1 MTESVNSTEKGSSSN
16 DDNMLFATSNDSES
30 LTFEKNATRDD
41 DSVTNRVENRNND
54 KSATTK
60 SGAMLKDG
68 GRSESVMTESLNS
81 TEKGSSSND
90 DNMFLTTS
98 MDSESLTFENNA
110 TRDDFAN
117 CLELVCHPPSC
128 KSQNTT
134 ARSEWCE
141 DVKNEVAVRMKW
153 VILSIDGLSFRCYLC
168 DKTVKARWAY
178 SPDSYMGKTGHIHT
192 KKHIMKLDAKLWNI
206 RWQKNRIAKGKQPE
220 KVVKHFAQ
228 STMMGFFCGGS
239 TATTTSRSTRSQ
251 SITSRTLTPS
261 QSTTSNTLTR
271 QSTNSSVV
279 TASIATGCTGVIP
292 LKLCEAIGS
301 EYNLNIVHKY
311 GRLDTMS
318 EYILKAI
325 GETLT
330 YNLYH
335 NSCTGRGVHL
345 VGKRQGGIRCVKCM
359 DLWTW
364 KSSRIK
370 KKMKSRIDNL
380 KRAERLLLI
389 PNLTQED
396 ARSMRDFSRT
406 GAQSLNDNGQ
416 RLKEMVKERNE
427 CEYMYIV

>member
-1 MTESVNSTEKGSSSN
+1 
-16 DDNMLFATSNDSES
+16 
-30 LTFEKNATRDD
+30 
-41 DSVTNRVENRNND
+41 
-54 KSATTK
+54 
-60 SGAMLKDG
+60 
-68 GRSESVMTESLNS
+68 
-81 TEKGSSSND
+81 
-90 DNMFLTTS
+90 
-98 MDSESLTFENNA
+98 
-110 TRDDFAN
+110 
-117 CLELVCHPPSC
+117 
-128 KSQNTT
+128 
-134 ARSEWCE
+134 
-141 DVKNEVAVRMKW
+141 
-153 VILSIDGLSFRCYLC
+153 
-168 DKTVKARWAY
+168 
-178 SPDSYMGKTGHIHT
+178 
-192 KKHIMKLDAKLWNI
+192 MKLDAKLWNI

-301 EYNLNIVHKY
+301 KYNLNIVHKY

-335 NSCTGRGVHL
+335 NSCTGMGVHL